1 MPNLRFTIAWIVSAI
16 IMYSAFYCW
25 HGILSNDFYKI
36 QYPKGIFMFLS
47 ALVYIIISFILVK
60 SFENKHVR
68 KKIKNLH
75 VRAVTVGGI
84 LGFIL
89 FALTSVIGIGFSSTY
104 STQILIVDFIWQI
117 TEQTLGAFIVAFA
130 HIFIYAPDF
139 EEERS

>member
-1 MPNLRFTIAWIVSAI
+1 
-16 IMYSAFYCW
+16 
-25 HGILSNDFYKI
+25 
-36 QYPKGIFMFLS
+36 MFLS

-130 HIFIYAPDF
+130 HIFIYVPDF